1 MSDLLTVADL
11 SVTLGRK
18 PVLQKVSFSVQDQ
31 APLVGV
37 LGANGSGK
45 TTLLRCIAGIIP
57 HSGHCSLRGTPLET
71 LSAKGL
77 ARRVSYIPQQSGIG
91 ISLSAREVVLMGF
104 NPRLSML
111 QAPTP
116 AMQSAAEQTLAQV
129 GLSDFADRDYLT
141 LSGGEQQLCILART
155 LVQDTE
161 LLLLDEPDSAL
172 DLHNRVKML
181 QTVSALVHNGGK
193 AALVCLH
200 DPALALEFCDTLLL
214 LRDGHL
220 IAQLHPKT
228 APLPETEQLLAKVFG
243 PVQLIRLTDAAG
255 QPRLVLLPQMN

>member
-1 MSDLLTVADL
+1 MSDLLTVTDL
-11 SVTLGRK
+11 SVTLGSA
-18 PVLQKVSFSVQDQ
+18 PVLQDVSFSVPES

-45 TTLLRCIAGIIP
+45 TTLLRCIAELIP
-57 HSGHCSLRGTPLET
+57 HKGHCTLRGTPLET

-77 ARRVSYIPQQSGIG
+77 ARRVSYIPQHSGIG
-91 ISLSAREVVLMGF
+91 LSLSAREVVLMGF
-104 NPRLSML
+104 NPRLSVL

-116 AMQSAAEQTLAQV
+116 AMHTAAEQALAQV
-129 GLSDFADRDYLT
+129 GLAGFADRDYLT

-181 QTVSALVHNGGK
+181 QTVLALVHSGGK

-214 LRDGHL
+214 LRGGHL

-228 APLPETEQLLAKVFG
+228 DPLPETEQQLAKVFG

-255 QPRLVLLPQMN
+255 QPRLVLLPKTN

>member
-1 MSDLLTVADL
+1 MSDLLTVTDL
-11 SVTLGRK
+11 SVTLGSA
-18 PVLQKVSFSVQDQ
+18 PVLQDVSFSVPES

-45 TTLLRCIAGIIP
+45 TTLLRCIAGLIP
-57 HSGHCSLRGTPLET
+57 HSGHCSLCGTPLEI

-91 ISLSAREVVLMGF
+91 LSLSAREVVLMGF
-104 NPRLSML
+104 NPRLGVL
-111 QAPTP
+111 QAPSP
-116 AMQSAAEQTLAQV
+116 AMHAAAEQALAQV

-181 QTVSALVHNGGK
+181 QTVSTLVHSGGK

-214 LRDGHL
+214 LRGGHL

-228 APLPETEQLLAKVFG
+228 DPLPETEQQLAKVFG

>member
-11 SVTLGRK
+11 SVTLGSA
-18 PVLQKVSFSVQDQ
+18 PVLQDVSFSVPES

-45 TTLLRCIAGIIP
+45 TTLLRCIAELIP
-57 HSGHCSLRGTPLET
+57 HKGHCTLCGTPLET
-71 LSAKGL
+71 LSAKDL

-91 ISLSAREVVLMGF
+91 LSLSAREVVLMGF
-104 NPRLSML
+104 NPRLGVL
-111 QAPTP
+111 QAPSP
-116 AMQSAAEQTLAQV
+116 AMHAAAEQALAQV
-129 GLSDFADRDYLT
+129 GLAGFADRDYLT

-161 LLLLDEPDSAL
+161 LHLLDEPDSAL

-181 QTVSALVHNGGK
+181 QTVSALVHSGGK

-228 APLPETEQLLAKVFG
+228 DPLPETEQQLAKVFG
-243 PVQLIRLTDAAG
+243 PVQLIRLTDAAR
-255 QPRLVLLPQMN
+255 QPRLVLLPKTN

>member
-1 MSDLLTVADL
+1 MSALFSANDL
-11 SVTLGRK
+11 SVTLGSA
-18 PVLQKVSFSVQDQ
+18 PVLQDVSFSVPES
-31 APLVGV
+31 APLMGV

-45 TTLLRCIAGIIP
+45 TTLLRCMAGLIP
-57 HSGHCSLRGTPLET
+57 HKGHCTLHGVSLQQ
-71 LSAKGL
+71 LSAKSL

-91 ISLSAREVVLMGF
+91 ISLSVREVVLMGF
-104 NPRLSML
+104 NPRLGVL
-111 QAPTP
+111 QAPSP
-116 AMQSAAEQTLAQV
+116 AMHAAAEQALAQV
-129 GLSDFADRDYLT
+129 GLAGFADRDYLT

-181 QTVSALVHNGGK
+181 QTVSALVHSGGK

-228 APLPETEQLLAKVFG
+228 DPLPETEQQLAKVFG

>member
-1 MSDLLTVADL
+1 ML
-11 SVTLGRK
+11 SVKDLNVCYGAIHAIHD
-18 PVLQKVSFSVQDQ
+18 VSLEVHDGEIVS
-31 APLVGV
+31 LI
-37 LGANGSGK
+37 GANGAGK
-45 TTLLRCIAGIIP
+45 TTILHTITGLKKAKSGSVTYNDADLLKTDPSKIITLGVAHVP
-57 HSGHCSLRGTPLET
+57 EGRHIFPGMTVEENLEMGAYIRKDD
-71 LSAKGL
+71 LSASIK
-77 ARRVSYIPQQSGIG
+77 
-91 ISLSAREVVLMGF
+91 EVYERF
-104 NPRLSML
+104 PRLKERRR
-111 QAPTP
+111 Q
-116 AMQSAAEQTLAQV
+116 LA
-129 GLSDFADRDYLT
+129 GT

-181 QTVSALVHNGGK
+181 QTVSALVHSGGK

-228 APLPETEQLLAKVFG
+228 DPLPETEQQLAKVFG